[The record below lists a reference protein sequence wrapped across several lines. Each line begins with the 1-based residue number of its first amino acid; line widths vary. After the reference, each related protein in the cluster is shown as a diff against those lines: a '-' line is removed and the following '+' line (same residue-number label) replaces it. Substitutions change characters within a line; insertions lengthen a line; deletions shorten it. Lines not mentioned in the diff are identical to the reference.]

1 MTARTMT
8 TPTTTATDGKAQQG
22 AIQIATATE
31 RRILV
36 VDDEPAIRTMLTV
49 FLSRLG
55 FDVESAP
62 DAESALELLKVG
74 GYFLVITDV
83 GMPGLSGLELLS
95 EIQAITTQMNG
106 HGPDVIIVTG
116 RPGEKVAVEALR
128 RGAYDYF
135 AKPFSFDAMT
145 FTVKRLL
152 ERRRLNREAQEY
164 HTLMVR
170 MEAADEHAKQAVR
183 ALVEAVYA
191 KDSYTRGHMERVGMI
206 AAKVGRHMGRDERDV
221 ELLYR
226 AGTLHDIGKIGT
238 PDAILNKPSSLTP
251 SEWDSIRLHPIVGAN
266 ILAPI
271 SALSDVCTP
280 VRCHHER
287 WDGTGYPDKIGGEDI
302 PELARILAIA
312 DVCDAL
318 YSDRAY
324 RLGLPETTVREIIV
338 AGKGAHFEPVIVDA
352 LLDLC
357 EQGEIFAP
365 LVSARSDRRVG
376 DDELHEPC

>member
-1 MTARTMT
+1 MTIDT
-8 TPTTTATDGKAQQG
+8 TELK
-22 AIQIATATE
+22 IATSDE
-31 RRILV
+31 RSILV

-49 FLSRLG
+49 FLRRLG
-55 FDVESAP
+55 FEVDAAP
-62 DAESALELLKVG
+62 DAETALELLKVG

-95 EIQAITTQMNG
+95 EIQVVTASADGN
-106 HGPDVIIVTG
+106 GPDVVIVTG

-145 FTVKRLL
+145 FTVKRLI
-152 ERRRLNREAQEY
+152 ERRRLRREAREY
-164 HTLMVR
+164 QSLMVR
-170 MEAADEHAKQAVR
+170 MEAANEHAQQAVQ

-191 KDSYTRGHMERVGMI
+191 KDQYTRGHMERVGTI
-206 AAKVGRHMGRDERDV
+206 AAKMGRHMGMGERDV

-226 AGTLHDIGKIGT
+226 AGALHDIGKIGT
-238 PDAILNKPSSLTP
+238 PDHVLNKPSALTEA
-251 SEWDSIRLHPIVGAN
+251 EWEGIRLHPVVGAN

-271 SALSDVCTP
+271 SALADVCHP

-287 WDGTGYPDKIGGEDI
+287 WDGSGYPDKLGGSDI
-302 PELARILAIA
+302 PVQARILAIA

-324 RLGLPETTVREIIV
+324 RMGLPESTVREIIT
-338 AGKGAHFEPVIVDA
+338 AGRGRHFESEIVDA

-357 EQGEIFAP
+357 DQGEIFEP
-365 LVSARSDRRVG
+365 LASSGSGRRVA
-376 DDELHEPC
+376 DQEVRDPC

>member
-1 MTARTMT
+1 M
-8 TPTTTATDGKAQQG
+8 TDGNGNSGPLK
-22 AIQIATATE
+22 IATEAE
-31 RRILV
+31 RRILI

-49 FLSRLG
+49 FLTRLG

-62 DAESALELLKVG
+62 DAETALEMLKVG

-95 EIQAITTQMNG
+95 EIQAITAQMNG
-106 HGPDVIIVTG
+106 NGPDVIIVTG

-152 ERRRLNREAQEY
+152 ERRRLRREAQEY
-164 HTLMVR
+164 HTLTVR
-170 MEAADEHAKQAVR
+170 MEASEEHATQAVQ

-191 KDSYTRGHMERVGMI
+191 KDQYTRGHMERVGLI
-206 AAKVGRHMGRDERDV
+206 AARVGKHMGKSDREV

-238 PDAILNKPSSLTP
+238 PDAILNKPSSLTE
-251 SEWDSIRLHPIVGAN
+251 SEWDSIRLHPIVGEN

-271 SALSDVCTP
+271 SALQDVCSP

-287 WDGTGYPDKIGGEDI
+287 WDGTGYPDKLGGDDI

-324 RLGLPETTVREIIV
+324 RVGLPEATVKEIILS
-338 AGKGAHFEPVIVDA
+338 GKGNHFEPVVVDA
-352 LLDLC
+352 LMDLA
-357 EQGEIFAP
+357 ENGEIFEP
-365 LVSARSDRRVG
+365 LASSRSDRKVS
-376 DDELHEPC
+376 DAEVKEPC

>member
-1 MTARTMT
+1 MSTEN
-8 TPTTTATDGKAQQG
+8 DGDG
-22 AIQIATATE
+22 NGRLLIATEAE

-49 FLSRLG
+49 FLKRLG
-55 FDVESAP
+55 FDVDAAP
-62 DAESALELLKVG
+62 DAETALELLKVG

-83 GMPGLSGLELLS
+83 GMPGLSGLELLA
-95 EIQAITTQMNG
+95 EIQALTAQMNG

-128 RGAYDYF
+128 GGAYDYF

-152 ERRRLNREAQEY
+152 ERRRLHREAREY

-170 MEAADEHAKQAVR
+170 MEAADEHAHQAMQ

-191 KDSYTRGHMERVGMI
+191 KDNYTRGHMERVGLI
-206 AAKVGRHMGRDERDV
+206 AAKVGRHMGKDEREV
-221 ELLYR
+221 EILYR

-238 PDAILNKPSSLTP
+238 PDSILNKPSGLTET
-251 SEWDSIRLHPIVGAN
+251 EWDSIRLHPIVGEN

-271 SALSDVCTP
+271 TALSDACGP

-287 WDGTGYPDKIGGEDI
+287 WDGTGYPDKLGGHDI

-324 RLGLPETTVREIIV
+324 RVGLPESTVKEIIL
-338 AGKGAHFEPVIVDA
+338 AGKGSHFEPVIVDA
-352 LLDLC
+352 LMDLA
-357 EQGEIFAP
+357 ESGEIFEP
-365 LVSARSDRRVG
+365 LASSRSDRKVS
-376 DDELHEPC
+376 DEEVKEPC

>member
-1 MTARTMT
+1 MTDNGSNSSGRL
-8 TPTTTATDGKAQQG
+8 
-22 AIQIATATE
+22 QIATATE

-36 VDDEPAIRTMLTV
+36 VDDAPAIRTMLTV
-49 FLSRLG
+49 FLTRLG
-55 FDVESAP
+55 FEVESAP

-95 EIQAITTQMNG
+95 EIQAITAHMNG
-106 HGPDVIIVTG
+106 DGPDVIIVTG

-152 ERRRLNREAQEY
+152 ERRRLGREAREY

-170 MEAADEHAKQAVR
+170 MEAADEHAHQAMQ

-191 KDSYTRGHMERVGMI
+191 KDNYTRGHMERVGMI
-206 AAKVGRHMGRDERDV
+206 AAKVGRYMGKDEREV

-238 PDAILNKPSSLTP
+238 PDAILNKPSALTDL
-251 SEWDSIRLHPIVGAN
+251 EWDSIRLHPIVGSN

-271 SALSDVCTP
+271 SALSDVCGP

-287 WDGTGYPDKIGGEDI
+287 WDGTGYPDKIGGGDI

-324 RLGLPETTVREIIV
+324 RVGLPESTVREIILS
-338 AGKGAHFEPVIVDA
+338 GKGNHFEPVIVDA
-352 LLDLC
+352 LMDLV
-357 EQGEIFAP
+357 EQGEIFEP
-365 LVSARSDRRVG
+365 LASSRSNRKVS
-376 DDELHEPC
+376 DEEVKEPC

>member
-1 MTARTMT
+1 MPWHRCAGPHHMHDVNGTE
-8 TPTTTATDGKAQQG
+8 
-22 AIQIATATE
+22 IATADE

-36 VDDEPAIRTMLTV
+36 VDDEPAIRTMLGV
-49 FLSRLG
+49 FLRRLG
-55 FDVESAP
+55 FEVEAAP
-62 DAESALELLKVG
+62 DAESALELLQLG

-83 GMPGLSGLELLS
+83 GMPGLSGLDLLS
-95 EIQAITTQMNG
+95 AI
-106 HGPDVIIVTG
+106 HGLCAPDDPRSPDVIIVTG

-145 FTVKRLL
+145 FTVKRLI
-152 ERRRLNREAQEY
+152 ERRRLRREAREY
-164 HTLMVR
+164 NALMVR
-170 MEAADEHAKQAVR
+170 LQAENEHAHQAMQ

-191 KDSYTRGHMERVGMI
+191 KDNYTRGHMERVGLI
-206 AAKVGRHMGRDERDV
+206 AARMGRHMGMREREV

-238 PDAILNKPSSLTP
+238 PDHVLNKPSALTD
-251 SEWDSIRLHPIVGAN
+251 SEWEGIRLHPIVGAN

-271 SALSDVCTP
+271 RALADVCAP

-287 WDGTGYPDKIGGEDI
+287 WDGSGYPDRLGTQDI
-302 PELARILAIA
+302 PRLARVLAVA

-324 RLGLPETTVREIIV
+324 RVGLPESTVREIILS
-338 AGKGAHFEPVIVDA
+338 GRGNHFDPECVDA
-352 LLDLC
+352 LMDLC
-357 EQGEIFAP
+357 EAGQVFEP
-365 LVSARSDRRVG
+365 LASSCSDRRVG
-376 DDELHEPC
+376 DDELVHPC